1 METFRKRQKEQRRKE
16 KREEKLARRLE
27 RKHKDQTP
35 PETGSLPEPV
45 TVAVVEPNSEREP
58 G

>member
-27 RKHKDQTP
+27 RKHRGQTT
-35 PETGSLPEPV
+35 PETGRPPEPV
-45 TVAVVEPNSEREP
+45 TLVAVEANTERQP